1 MRQAAQPIGD
11 LDAMLWM
18 ADYPS
23 RGAMRFP
30 DRLAIVAD
38 QGTLTY
44 AQLDRASDRF
54 GAWLK
59 ERGIGAGA
67 RVAYLGKNS
76 ELFFPV
82 FFACLRTGVT
92 LVPINWRCAPG
103 EIAFILDDSQS
114 RLLIHDEEFRG
125 TIDAALTQI
134 PQQPA
139 LLPTRASDAES
150 LQNVLRSTTAVNETA
165 HRGAPDACAMLMYTS
180 GTTGSSKGVML
191 SHRALSLSRHVEVG
205 SPHWTDWN
213 DDDIILSPM
222 PNFHVGGL
230 SWMLIGLMR
239 SLTCI
244 LTADASP
251 ANLLR
256 LARAHGV
263 TRTFMVPTVVRM
275 LLEQIGPQ
283 APAPRLKTVY
293 YGASTMDATLLARC
307 IETFGCAFGQYFGM
321 TENCGTVTFLPPCDH
336 DVNRPHLL
344 RSVGKPLPGMLVDI
358 RDSHGQSQPA
368 GAPGEIWIQS
378 PTLMS
383 GYWHRPDATAEAL
396 IDGWYRTG
404 DGGYLDD
411 QGYLFLTD
419 RIKDMIISGGE
430 NVYPAEVEQV
440 LRQHPAVRDVAV
452 VGAPDATW
460 GEIVVAVVEWH
471 TGQQTS
477 LAELRA
483 FAAQRIAGYKLPK
496 ALEDM
501 AALPRTATGKIQ
513 RIEVRKQIRAKR
525 AGASEPAGA
534 NAGGNP

>member
-1 MRQAAQPIGD
+1 
-11 LDAMLWM
+11 MLWM

-30 DRLAIVAD
+30 DRPAIVAD
-38 QGTLTY
+38 EGTLTY
-44 AQLDRASDRF
+44 AELDRASDRF
-54 GAWLK
+54 GVYLQ
-59 ERGIGAGA
+59 ERGITTGA

-114 RLLIHDEEFRG
+114 QLLIHDEDFRG
-125 TIDAALTQI
+125 TIDAALAQLAK
-134 PQQPA
+134 PPA
-139 LLPTRASDAES
+139 LLPTRSGGANS
-150 LQNVLRSTTAVNETA
+150 LQAVLLATTPVKEAARDGT
-165 HRGAPDACAMLMYTS
+165 PDACAMLMYTS
-180 GTTGSSKGVML
+180 GTTGRSKGVML

-205 SPHWTDWN
+205 LPHWTDWS

-239 SLTCI
+239 TLTCV
-244 LTADASP
+244 LTADPSP

-256 LARAHGV
+256 LAHAHRV
-263 TRTFMVPTVVRM
+263 TRTFIVPTVVRM
-275 LLEQIGPQ
+275 LLEQIGPD
-283 APAPRLKTVY
+283 APAPRLKSVY
-293 YGASTMDATLLARC
+293 YGASTMDAALLARC

-336 DVNRPHLL
+336 DVNQPQLL
-344 RSVGKPLPGMLVDI
+344 RSVGKPLPGMVVDI
-358 RDSHGQSQPA
+358 RDANGNSQPA

-383 GYWHRPDATAEAL
+383 GYWNRPDATAEAL
-396 IDGWYRTG
+396 VDGWYRTG
-404 DGGYLDD
+404 DGGYFDA
-411 QGYLFLTD
+411 QGYLYLTD

-452 VGAPDATW
+452 VGAPDPTW
-460 GEIVVAVVEWH
+460 GEAVVAVVEWH
-471 TGQQTS
+471 DGERAT
-477 LAELRA
+477 LAQLRA
-483 FAAQRIAGYKLPK
+483 FAGQRIASYKLPK
-496 ALEDM
+496 ALDDM
-501 AALPRTATGKIQ
+501 PALPRTATGKIQ
-513 RIEVRKQIRAKR
+513 RVEVRKQVRAKLAER
-525 AGASEPAGA
+525 AGTNENVS
-534 NAGGNP
+534 GNV